1 MHQKL
6 QRRSK
11 EPAEVEARKRRSS
24 VNDDDDIDNEI
35 KRLEAELARDSDS
48 EESSSDDS
56 DDEREANNDSNERRK
71 RTRFGE
77 TTILNPH
84 DVENEKL
91 KDEKEGIL
99 SFSQCAS
106 DTIVPLPKTALPTSK
121 TKKLKID
128 RGDNPS
134 VSDKKRRKVSRSG
147 ETCKPVLSDG
157 LRDAVKEVLSGYVAR
172 SSGKILFTVDFVRT
186 RVKTK
191 RIL

>member
-1 MHQKL
+1 MHQNL

-11 EPAEVEARKRRSS
+11 EPEVEARKRRSS

-106 DTIVPLPKTALPTSK
+106 ETIVPLSKTALPTSK
-121 TKKLKID
+121 IKKVKID
-128 RGDNPS
+128 RGDDPS
-134 VSDKKRRKVSRSG
+134 VSDRKRRKVSRSG

>member
-1 MHQKL
+1 M
-6 QRRSK
+6 
-11 EPAEVEARKRRSS
+11 
-24 VNDDDDIDNEI
+24 
-35 KRLEAELARDSDS
+35 
-48 EESSSDDS
+48 
-56 DDEREANNDSNERRK
+56 
-71 RTRFGE
+71 
-77 TTILNPH
+77 
-84 DVENEKL
+84 ENEKL

-106 DTIVPLPKTALPTSK
+106 DTILPLPKTALPTSK

>member
-1 MHQKL
+1 MHQNL

-11 EPAEVEARKRRSS
+11 EPEVEARKRRSS

-128 RGDNPS
+128 RGDNDTS
-134 VSDKKRRKVSRSG
+134 VSDEKRRKVSRSG